1 MVENSSLGQKPERG
15 TAKYVVGAVKRFN
28 QKNELF
34 KRLRWDTS
42 LKNMAEGFF
51 GTIQPRNK
59 LGYSHKDLAL
69 REAAWYIEEAF
80 AHGCR
85 IHNSG
90 LFSWE
95 DELAETSCI
104 PTDIKLGITDIEKTT
119 KDVKKVAKL
128 FGASLVGI
136 AMLDE
141 NWLYSHT
148 YNTLTNEVKELDFSI
163 DCKYAIVLAFEMDYE
178 MVKTSPTWLAQ
189 STEGIEYSRM
199 PFTASMLAQF
209 IRGLGYRAI
218 PSGNDTAIS
227 IPLAIDAGL
236 GELGRNGLLITR
248 KFGPRVR
255 LAKVFTNLPLR
266 ANEPAKLGIT
276 GFCQTCGKCAVHC
289 PGQAIIDGER
299 TTEGHNVST
308 STGTLK
314 WPINAEKCFSF
325 WARNEGSCMSC
336 IRVCPFNKAPGFI
349 HDIAWWLV
357 KYFDIVDSPLVKID
371 DLIGYGKQKKAEF
384 WCDY

>member
-1 MVENSSLGQKPERG
+1 MVESSSLGQKPESG
-15 TAKYVVGAVKRFN
+15 TARYVVGTVKRFN
-28 QKNELF
+28 QKNEIF
-34 KRLRWDTS
+34 KRARWDPS
-42 LKNMAEGFF
+42 LKNQAECFF

-69 REAAWYIEEAF
+69 REAAWYIEDAF
-80 AHGCR
+80 AHGCK

-95 DELAETSCI
+95 DELAELSCI
-104 PTDIKLGITDIEKTT
+104 PADIKLDISDIEKTT
-119 KDVKKVAKL
+119 EDIKKVARL

-136 AMLDE
+136 TKLDE

-148 YNTLTNEVKELDFSI
+148 YNTLTNEVKELDFPVN
-163 DCKYAIVLAFEMDYE
+163 CKYAIVMAFEMDYE
-178 MVKTSPTWLAQ
+178 LVKTSPAWLAQ

-199 PFTASMLAQF
+199 PFTAGMLAQF
-209 IRGLGYRAI
+209 IRGLGYKAI
-218 PSGNDTAIS
+218 PGGNDTAIN

-248 KFGPRVR
+248 RFGPRVR
-255 LAKVFTNLPLR
+255 LARVFTDLLLK
-266 ANEPAKLGIT
+266 ADKPAELGIT
-276 GFCQTCGKCAVHC
+276 RFCQTCGKCAIHC
-289 PGQAIIDGER
+289 PGQAIMNGER

-308 STGTLK
+308 STGVLK

-325 WARNEGSCMSC
+325 WACNEGSCMNC

-349 HDIAWWLV
+349 HDVARWLV
-357 KYFDIVDSPLVKID
+357 KTFAIFDSPLVKID
-371 DLIGYGKQKKAEF
+371 DLLGYGKQKKADF
-384 WCDY
+384 WSD